1 VSAGARATV
10 LAGSGREPALLPP
23 VGPRERR
30 SVYLQ
35 PGQVFASPEP
45 TEATTVLGSCVA
57 VCLWDRRLRIGGA
70 NHFLLPY
77 LADGATASPRY
88 GNVAIERLIRDLER
102 LGSRTEDLASKVF
115 GGASVL
121 EAFRDERAHLGTK
134 NVELARRILD
144 AHAIPIVAEDVM
156 GVRGRKL
163 VFHTDSGIA
172 LVRLL

>member
-1 VSAGARATV
+1 
-10 LAGSGREPALLPP
+10 
-23 VGPRERR
+23 
-30 SVYLQ
+30 VYLQ
-35 PGQVFASPEP
+35 PGQVFASTEP
-45 TEATTVLGSCVA
+45 TEAMTVLGSCVA

-102 LGSRTEDLASKVF
+102 LGSRTEDVASKVF

-134 NVELARRILD
+134 NVDLARRILG

-156 GVRGRKL
+156 GARGRKL

>member
-1 VSAGARATV
+1 MVTAGT
-10 LAGSGREPALLPP
+10 ALEAAPLPSVRP
-23 VGPRERR
+23 GERR

-35 PGQVFASPEP
+35 PGQVLASAEA
-45 TEATTVLGSCVA
+45 TETTTVLGSCVA
-57 VCLWDRRLRIGGA
+57 VCLWDRRLRTGGA

-77 LADGATASPRY
+77 LADGESASARY
-88 GNVAIERLIRDLER
+88 GNVAIERLVRDLER
-102 LGSRTEDLASKVF
+102 LGSRREHLVAKVF

-121 EAFRDERAHLGTK
+121 EAFRDARDHLGAK
-134 NVELARRILD
+134 NVDLARRILG

-156 GVRGRKL
+156 GARGRKL

>member
-1 VSAGARATV
+1 MVSAGMAA
-10 LAGSGREPALLPP
+10 E
-23 VGPRERR
+23 VGPLPSVRPGDRS

-35 PGQVFASPEP
+35 PGHVFASAGP

-77 LADGATASPRY
+77 LADGVSASPRY
-88 GNVAIERLIRDLER
+88 GNVAIERLIGDLER
-102 LGSRTEDLASKVF
+102 LGSHTEDLVAKVF

-121 EAFRDERAHLGTK
+121 EAFRDARDHLGVK
-134 NVELARRILD
+134 NVDLARRILD

>member
-1 VSAGARATV
+1 MASAGMAA
-10 LAGSGREPALLPP
+10 E
-23 VGPRERR
+23 VGPLPSVRPGDRR

-35 PGQVFASPEP
+35 PGHVFASAGP

-57 VCLWDRRLRIGGA
+57 VCLWDHRLRIGGA

-77 LADGATASPRY
+77 LADAASASPRY
-88 GNVAIERLIRDLER
+88 GNVAIERLMRDLER
-102 LGSRTEDLASKVF
+102 LGSRTEDLVAKVF

-121 EAFRDERAHLGTK
+121 EAFRDERDHLGAK
-134 NVELARRILD
+134 NVDLARRILG

-163 VFHTDSGIA
+163 VFRTDTGIA

>member
-1 VSAGARATV
+1 MVPAGTA
-10 LAGSGREPALLPP
+10 LEPAPLPP
-23 VGPRERR
+23 VGPGERR

-35 PGQVFASPEP
+35 PGQVFASTEP

-77 LADGATASPRY
+77 LADGASASPRY
-88 GNVAIERLIRDLER
+88 GNVAIERLIGDLEH

-134 NVELARRILD
+134 NVDLARRILG